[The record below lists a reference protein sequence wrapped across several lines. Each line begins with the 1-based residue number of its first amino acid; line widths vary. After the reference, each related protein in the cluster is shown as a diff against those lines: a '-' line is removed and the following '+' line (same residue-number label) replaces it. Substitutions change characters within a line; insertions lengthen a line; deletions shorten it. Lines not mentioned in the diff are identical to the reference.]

1 MIFRFLDL
9 WDIDPFGSLV
19 FVTATITALMAGIAF
34 HEFSHA
40 FVSDSLGDGL
50 PRRMGRV
57 TLNPLAHLDPMG
69 TILMLAV
76 GFGWGKPVQVNPY
89 ATRNPKFALG
99 STAAAGPLSNFLVAA
114 VAGLPLKLDLADWT
128 SPFNSGRFLI
138 EGANGWSFSEYLG
151 VYLSAIVLFS
161 II

>member
-9 WDIDPFGSLV
+9 WDIDPFASLV

-40 FVSDSLGDGL
+40 FVADSLGDGL

-89 ATRNPKFALG
+89 ATRNPKFSLG
-99 STAAAGPLSNFLVAA
+99 ATAAAGPLSNFLVAA
-114 VAGLPLKLDLADWT
+114 IAGFPLKVDAVEWT
-128 SPFNSGRFLI
+128 SPFNTDRFETLGRD
-138 EGANGWSFSEYLG
+138 GWGLGEYLG
-151 VYLSAIVLFS
+151 VYLS
-161 II
+161 